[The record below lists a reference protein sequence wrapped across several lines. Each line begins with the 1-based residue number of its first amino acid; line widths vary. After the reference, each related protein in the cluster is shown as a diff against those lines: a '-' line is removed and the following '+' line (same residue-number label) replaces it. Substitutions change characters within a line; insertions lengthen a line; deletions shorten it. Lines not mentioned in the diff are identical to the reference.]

1 VLFQNQYSFKSDVFA
16 FGVMFYE
23 LLHMVTPWE
32 CEKEEELRRKI
43 MEEEVRFGE
52 GVSEETKELIN
63 GCLKREP
70 EGRFS
75 IEEVLERLGK

>member
-43 MEEEVRFGE
+43 MDGGGEVQG
-52 GVSEETKELIN
+52 G
-63 GCLKREP
+63 G
-70 EGRFS
+70 
-75 IEEVLERLGK
+75 